1 MEGEHVDNA
10 ETHYEQ
16 VSKDDYDAWV
26 DLTVGADY
34 FSWSECHLILDSYE
48 LIEALGLPTDF
59 EAMADVGD
67 YWEPE
72 YGND

>member
-1 MEGEHVDNA
+1 MEGEDVDNA

-16 VSKDDYDAWV
+16 VSEDDYDAWV

-34 FSWSECHLILDSYE
+34 FSCSECHLILDSYE
-48 LIEALGLPTDF
+48 LIEALGLPADF
-59 EAMADVGD
+59 ETTTDVGD